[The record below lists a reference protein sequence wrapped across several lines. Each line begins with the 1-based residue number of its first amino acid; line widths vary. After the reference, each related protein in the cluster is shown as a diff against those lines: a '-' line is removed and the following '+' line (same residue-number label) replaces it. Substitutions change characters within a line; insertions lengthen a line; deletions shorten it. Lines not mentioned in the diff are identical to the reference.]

1 MLEKAKNRPRVLQF
15 MLIGLF
21 LYGSFSYSLSL
32 LEYTWFQTQGTA
44 VLGVKESY
52 SSLTAPRWAR
62 LNEECSSHLL
72 PAAGIELTPE
82 DERVVLRCGRFWP
95 FHRYSIE
102 VPNDPISM
110 DLTNDNTD
118 TIYLINMIWLVLSAT
133 VLGLAGYTVYRI
145 VRRDESGA
153 YRWSLVSFAS
163 SILMVA
169 LYVGLMFWADP
180 HFGLGW

>member
-15 MLIGLF
+15 LLIGLF

-44 VLGVKESY
+44 VLGVSESY
-52 SSLTAPRWAR
+52 SQLTIPQRAT
-62 LNEECSSHLL
+62 LNDACSSHLL
-72 PAAGIELTPE
+72 PAAGIELTAQ

-102 VPNDPISM
+102 VPNDPVSM
-110 DLTNDNTD
+110 DLTNDNTR
-118 TIYLINMIWLVLSAT
+118 TIYLINMIWLGVSAG
-133 VLGLAGYTVYRI
+133 VLGLAGFTVYKV

-153 YRWSLVSFAS
+153 YRWSLVAFAS